1 MKLFK
6 RRDHRDA
13 PYYCRFQCRVREYVW
28 STKTNDL
35 SLAGKRAK
43 EYRNAVVAKQYHV
56 SGAMM
61 SRSGAATFGQLMEDY
76 KTHPSPGPATKK
88 LNLHRLKAVLLASRM
103 GPESTIDRLGAEMA
117 IAWQKAGVAAGKP
130 PTTINAG
137 LRAARS
143 LFSKRSVI
151 LYAMAHKPDPG
162 LVRDFFSVPMLRE
175 NEMRLE
181 LPTVAADQLAHEK
194 LPAEPALY
202 RAFLLA
208 RYGGLRAGEVIAAR
222 KDWIEGNVIY
232 VGGREFAAK
241 SRRWRPVALPVA
253 IITSLL
259 AGPGESIVGDDAAYQ
274 VERVLPVRLR
284 ELGLPKKKPL
294 HSLRRLAGSIVATTQ
309 SIRAAKDLLG
319 HSSVA
324 VTEKHY
330 ARSLD
335 APAAISASPHFIA
348 CQPDPVDAQ
357 LWHKIAQMQQCSCES
372 VGVAQQSAHTR

>member
-1 MKLFK
+1 MKLYK
-6 RRDHRDA
+6 RREHRDA
-13 PYYCRFQCRVREYVW
+13 PYYCRFQCRNKEYEW

-43 EYRNAVVAKQYHV
+43 EYKNAIVAKQYHV
-56 SGAMM
+56 AGAMM
-61 SRSGAATFGQLMEDY
+61 SRSGAATFGQLMDDY
-76 KTHPSPGPATKK
+76 KTHPSPGESTKR
-88 LNLHRLKAVLLASRM
+88 LNVHRMKAVLLACRM

-117 IAWQKAGVAAGKP
+117 VAWQKAGVAAGKP

-143 LFSKRSVI
+143 LFSKRAMI
-151 LYAMAHKPDPG
+151 LYSMAHKPDPA

-175 NEMRLE
+175 NENRFE
-181 LPTVAADQLAHEK
+181 LPTAAADQLAHEK
-194 LPAEPALY
+194 LPEEPALY

-208 RYGGLRAGEVIAAR
+208 RYGGLRAGEIIAAR
-222 KDWIEGNVIY
+222 KDWIEGTTIF

-241 SRRWRPVALPVA
+241 SRRWRPVALPSS
-253 IITSLL
+253 IIDTLL
-259 AGPGESIVGDDAAYQ
+259 AGPGESIVGDDAFRL
-274 VERVLPVRLR
+274 VERVLPGRLR
-284 ELGLPKKKPL
+284 DLGFPAKKPI
-294 HSLRRLAGSIVATTQ
+294 HSLRRYAGSIVATTQ

-335 APAAISASPHFIA
+335 APVAISASPHF
-348 CQPDPVDAQ
+348 
-357 LWHKIAQMQQCSCES
+357 SRS
-372 VGVAQQSAHTR
+372 S